1 MAKRIGGLRRK
12 TRHKLS
18 KSIRQKGKISLTTY
32 FQTLNVGDRVTLR
45 AEPAVQKGM
54 YHPNYYGKAGI
65 VKGKKGSCYEIAIK
79 DRSKEKL
86 LIVHPVHIK
95 KISD

>member
-1 MAKRIGGLRRK
+1 MTKRIGGLRRK
-12 TRHKLS
+12 TRHKLA
-18 KSIRQKGKISLTTY
+18 KSLRQKGKISLTTY
-32 FQTLNVGDRVTLR
+32 FQTFEVGERVALR

-65 VKGKKGSCYEIAIK
+65 VKGKKGRCYEITIK
-79 DRSKEKL
+79 DRTKEKI